1 MPPRW
6 SFSLRQHLIVLII
19 GTLLPALGL
28 GAVLVRRIVEDNRQ
42 AVEQQLL
49 ETARAEA
56 AVVDA
61 ELSGTIRALQAL
73 AQSERLSNRD
83 LAAFYDEAS
92 RLQATQPS
100 WQVLILHGPDGEA
113 LVHTAYPYGSD
124 LPDIVDKESFAD
136 VVKLGQPMV
145 GSLLKGP
152 RVGQALGFPVRVPV
166 TRNGQLL
173 FVLSA
178 VITPDRLADVLRRQK
193 AVTDEWVRGVV
204 DNKGIVVARTRDA
217 ERFVGQPATPEF
229 LKKYLHVNEAVY
241 RDTALDGKAVYGAFA
256 RAPISGWTS
265 GVGVPADVIDGPF
278 RRSVIGLL
286 GIGLLLFGIGTGG
299 AFVISRRI
307 SRDIANAAV
316 AADAIARGT
325 HPEITSSSVMEIQQL
340 SDALA
345 RSAALLDVRQHER
358 DEQVTRADAA
368 RAEAEAADRAK
379 DDFLAM
385 LGHELRNPLAPVL
398 TALELMRLRGDT
410 SSARERDIIE
420 RQVRHLVRLVDDL
433 LDVSRVRRGRID
445 LRRQPFELIRA
456 VEKAVEIAQPI
467 IAARDH
473 HLSVDVPPGG
483 LVIDGDETRLAQVFA
498 NLLTNAAKYSNH
510 PGHILVRAS
519 AEGGMAI
526 VECADDGIGIAP
538 DLLPRV
544 FDLFA
549 QGRQMLDRREG
560 GLGLGLAVAR
570 TLVELHGGTIEASSA
585 GTGQGSVFRVRLPL
599 VAKPVVE
606 ARAPAAEEL
615 IHEGATCRVLV
626 VDDNQDAAHMLADM
640 LRVGGFEVAVEF
652 DGLAAMARLERLSVD
667 VAILDIGLPSIDGL
681 ALARRVR
688 EIDPHR
694 SIRLVAV
701 TGYGQE
707 SDVAASYAAGF
718 DLHLVKPVSA
728 EALFEALRSSAA
740 AGAD

>member
-1 MPPRW
+1 
-6 SFSLRQHLIVLII
+6 LIVLII
-19 GTLLPALGL
+19 GTLLPALAL
-28 GAVLVRRIVEDNRQ
+28 AAVLVQRVVDDKRQ

-73 AQSERLSNRD
+73 AQSERLSTGD
-83 LAAFYDEAS
+83 FAAFYDEAS
-92 RLQATQPS
+92 RLQATQSS
-100 WQVLILHGPDGEA
+100 WYVLILHAPDGRA
-113 LVHTAYPYGSD
+113 MVHTGYRFGTT
-124 LPDIVDKESFAD
+124 LPDIVDKESFGD
-136 VVKLGQPMV
+136 VVKKGQPMV
-145 GSLLKGP
+145 GSLMKGP
-152 RVGQALGFPVRVPV
+152 RVGQELAFPVRVPV
-166 TRNGQLL
+166 TRNGQLV

-178 VITPDRLADVLRRQK
+178 VITPDRLADVLRQRN

-204 DNKGIVVARTRDA
+204 DNKGIIVARTRDA
-217 ERFVGQPATPEF
+217 ERFVGQQGTPEF
-229 LKKYLHVNEAVY
+229 LERFLHVNEAVY
-241 RDTALDGKAVYGAFA
+241 RDTTLDGKAVYGAFA
-256 RAPISGWTS
+256 RAPISGWIA
-265 GVGVPADVIDGPF
+265 GVGVPAEMIDGPF
-278 RRSVIGLL
+278 RQSIIGLV
-286 GIGLLLFGIGTGG
+286 GIGLLLFGMGCGG
-299 AFVISRRI
+299 AFLISRRI

-316 AADAIARGT
+316 SADAIARGT
-325 HPEITSSSVMEIQQL
+325 HPEIASSSVIEIQQL

-345 RSAALLDVRQHER
+345 RSAALLDARQRER
-358 DEQVTRADAA
+358 DEQVARADAA
-368 RAEAEAADRAK
+368 RTEAEAADRAK

-410 SSARERDIIE
+410 SSARERNIIE

-433 LDVSRVRRGRID
+433 LDVSRVRRGRIE
-445 LRRQPFELIRA
+445 LRRQPIELIRA

-467 IAARDH
+467 VAARDH
-473 HLSVDVPPGG
+473 RLTVDVPPGG
-483 LVIDGDETRLAQVFA
+483 LAIDGDETRLAQVFA

-510 PGHILVRAS
+510 PGHIILRAR
-519 AEGGMAI
+519 AEGDRVI
-526 VECADDGIGIAP
+526 VECQDDGIGIAP
-538 DLLPRV
+538 DLLPRI

-549 QGRQMLDRREG
+549 QGRQLLDRREG

-570 TLVELHGGTIEASSA
+570 TLVELHGGTIEASS
-585 GTGQGSVFRVRLPL
+585 TGPGHGSVFTVRLPR
-599 VAKPVVE
+599 VASAVVE
-606 ARAPAAEEL
+606 AHPRASEEPMR
-615 IHEGATCRVLV
+615 EGATCRVLV
-626 VDDNQDAAHMLADM
+626 VDDNQDAADMLAQM
-640 LRVGGFEVAVEF
+640 LRVGGFDVAVEF
-652 DGLAAMARLERLSVD
+652 DGLAALARLERFGAD

-681 ALARRVR
+681 ALARRIR
-688 EIDPHR
+688 EVNPHR

-728 EALFEALRSSAA
+728 DALFDALRSSAP